1 MSGQAVKFFADES
14 CDFAAV
20 RALREAGY
28 DVAAAVEI
36 MPGASD
42 QRILEL
48 AAKEQCILLTEDK
61 DFGEWVFSH
70 GRRTNGI
77 VLIRF
82 PGGQRSKM
90 TEALLQIILEHE
102 TELSQSYVVLEPGRA
117 RIRSI

>member
-1 MSGQAVKFFADES
+1 MSFVFS
-14 CDFAAV
+14 AV
-20 RALREAGY
+20 RTLREAGY

-48 AAKEQCILLTEDK
+48 AADEQCILLTEDK

-70 GRRTNGI
+70 GRRTNGLI
-77 VLIRF
+77 LIRF
-82 PGGQRSKM
+82 TGGQRSKM

-102 TELSQSYVVLEPGRA
+102 TELSKSYVVLEPGRA
-117 RIRSI
+117 RIRTI